1 MEIIDHVEGEE
12 KRMEGHVIDEVLWSV
27 YNIWFY
33 WSITEECEKLV
44 MEPSVLQTIQLL
56 PVVGY
61 ETTSKRLQWMINIL
75 GGGVCIHLWQEIL
88 CSTSVAGHLCF
99 YPSVLPWEG
108 VGGLYHQTKH
118 AFRWEGFQISKL
130 LMYGRK
136 MRDIIIAESV
146 IEWLKLTFLEKILEN
161 LGWWWWM
168 LRRKIGRTRKVWAFV
183 VNKKGV
189 DC

>member
-12 KRMEGHVIDEVLWSV
+12 KRMEGHVIDEVLWLV

-33 WSITEECEKLV
+33 RSVIEECEKLV
-44 MEPSVLQTIQLL
+44 VESSVLQTIQLL
-56 PVVGY
+56 LAVGY

-75 GGGVCIHLWQEIL
+75 GGGVCIRLWQEIL
-88 CSTSVAGHLCF
+88 CSTAVARHLCY

-136 MRDIIIAESV
+136 MRDSI
-146 IEWLKLTFLEKILEN
+146 IEWLK
-161 LGWWWWM
+161 
-168 LRRKIGRTRKVWAFV
+168 
-183 VNKKGV
+183 
-189 DC
+189 